1 VWDERRCDE
10 PHWDQDL
17 MMGGTSHRM
26 QKMTTYALVDRI
38 VSSFVDMGVFFVL

>member
-1 VWDERRCDE
+1 
-10 PHWDQDL
+10 